1 MNNTPSTGLS
11 HPLVA
16 AYLSDLERALSSA
29 DQQERIDTIAAV
41 REHLTDALG
50 GDDADAEPTTDEV
63 RAVLDELGSVE
74 QIAASATPA
83 SAPPTSAPPTPP
95 AAASSATQRQEG
107 GWAAPALLAA
117 SIVSLV
123 IPLYGAGLAI
133 GSLVAAVVLLRS
145 GAPRRNFLH
154 ATVAVSIVT
163 LFVTLL
169 LVMFSLAFFN
179 ASGGT
184 TGVSSSPASPVAPTS
199 PVANYAPAPSK
210 G

>member
-1 MNNTPSTGLS
+1 MNKTPSTGLS

-16 AYLSDLERALSSA
+16 AYLSDLEQALQFA

-50 GDDADAEPTTDEV
+50 EDDADAGPTTEQV

-83 SAPPTSAPPTPP
+83 SAPPTPP
-95 AAASSATQRQEG
+95 ASTLQGDRKPEG
-107 GWAAPALLAA
+107 SWAAPALLAVA
-117 SIVSLV
+117 IVSLV
-123 IPLYGAGLAI
+123 LPLYGAVLAI
-133 GSLVAAVVLLRS
+133 GCLVTAVVLLRS
-145 GAPRRNFLH
+145 GAPRRNFLQ
-154 ATVAVSIVT
+154 ATMAVSIVS
-163 LFVTLL
+163 LVVTLL
-169 LVMFSLAFFN
+169 LVVFSLAFFN

-184 TGVSSSPASPVAPTS
+184 ASVSGGPVPAVAS
-199 PVANYAPAPSK
+199 YAPAPSQ

>member
-50 GDDADAEPTTDEV
+50 GDDADADADPTTDDV

-83 SAPPTSAPPTPP
+83 STPPTLPTSTLPGE
-95 AAASSATQRQEG
+95 RKQEG

-117 SIVSLV
+117 SIGSLI
-123 IPLYGAGLAI
+123 IPIFGAVLAI
-133 GSLVAAVVLLRS
+133 GCLITAAVLLRG
-145 GAPRRNFLH
+145 GAPRRSFLQ
-154 ATVAVSIVT
+154 ATVVVSIVS
-163 LFVTLL
+163 
-169 LVMFSLAFFN
+169 LVVSVVLVAGSLALFRV
-179 ASGGT
+179 SGGT
-184 TGVSSSPASPVAPTS
+184 TSVSGGPVPTVASYT
-199 PVANYAPAPSK
+199 PAPSQ